1 MWRKISLFIL
11 FLATTLLWIDVFT
24 YQGYLESQVHLPS
37 KLILLGVFVLGILA
51 VYLNKSKVKV
61 SPTALIIPVIILAL
75 YCVIIAIEGSTAQ
88 GYVFAHLGL
97 RPESMFVAVLATLWL
112 LATFFSKTF
121 WNYLF
126 IVVISFYFVRLIP
139 IVITQSSVTLRE
151 VVRAP
156 FASYDQKM
164 TLTWGDFYT
173 HMQEI
178 QDTTNEDSVVTI
190 PSDVKKY
197 PLDGNAFL
205 VRYFVYP
212 RTVVVEDTP

>member
-1 MWRKISLFIL
+1 MWRKINLFIL
-11 FLATTLLWIDVFT
+11 FLATALLWVDVFT

-37 KLILLGVFVLGILA
+37 KLILLGVFALGVLTRR
-51 VYLNKSKVKV
+51 KTS
-61 SPTALIIPVIILAL
+61 SSALIISILILAL
-75 YCVIIAIEGSTAQ
+75 YCLLIAIEGSTAQ

-97 RPESMFVAVLATLWL
+97 RPESMFVAVLATLWM

>member
-1 MWRKISLFIL
+1 MWRKINLFIL
-11 FLATTLLWIDVFT
+11 FLATALLWVDVFT

-37 KLILLGVFVLGILA
+37 KLILLGVFALGVLTRR
-51 VYLNKSKVKV
+51 KTS
-61 SPTALIIPVIILAL
+61 SSTLIISILILAL
-75 YCVIIAIEGSTAQ
+75 YCLLIAIEGSTAQ

-97 RPESMFVAVLATLWL
+97 RPESMFVAVLATLWM

-151 VVRAP
+151 VARTP

-164 TLTWGDFYT
+164 ALTWGDFYT

-178 QDTTNEDSVVTI
+178 KDTTNEDSVVTI

>member
-1 MWRKISLFIL
+1 MWRKINLFIL
-11 FLATTLLWIDVFT
+11 FLATALLWVDVFT

-37 KLILLGVFVLGILA
+37 KLILLGVFALGVLTRR
-51 VYLNKSKVKV
+51 KTS
-61 SPTALIIPVIILAL
+61 SSTLIISILILAL
-75 YCVIIAIEGSTAQ
+75 YCLLIAIEGSTAQ

-97 RPESMFVAVLATLWL
+97 RPESMFVAVLATLWM

>member
-1 MWRKISLFIL
+1 
-11 FLATTLLWIDVFT
+11 
-24 YQGYLESQVHLPS
+24 
-37 KLILLGVFVLGILA
+37 
-51 VYLNKSKVKV
+51 
-61 SPTALIIPVIILAL
+61 
-75 YCVIIAIEGSTAQ
+75 
-88 GYVFAHLGL
+88 
-97 RPESMFVAVLATLWL
+97 MFVATLATLFA
-112 LATFFSKTF
+112 LATLATSHLS
-121 WNYLF
+121 NYLF
-126 IVVISFYFVRLIP
+126 YVVISFYLVRLMP

-164 TLTWGDFYT
+164 ALTWGDFYT